1 MVDRNQQLQAYRGWL
16 YRVAMS
22 MVPAAEVDDLVQ
34 EGYIAMWR
42 ALGTYDHTKGAMPTW
57 LTKAAKLR
65 MADIARGHGR
75 PTGHVGIVASPGSRR
90 DSRDSRPAA
99 TGTAHLD
106 GMAPGA
112 MEEVEARVA
121 LWLDAGID
129 LAYHRGQIA
138 QALAGLTEEQRTYI
152 VLRFWHQM
160 TATEIQPLIQSNVTH
175 LWRATKNELQ
185 QSLQH
190 LAA

>member
-1 MVDRNQQLQAYRGWL
+1 MVVGDRNQLLQGYRGWL
-16 YRVAMS
+16 YTVANHLGGD
-22 MVPAAEVDDLVQ
+22 VDDLVQ

-42 ALGTYDHTKGAMPTW
+42 ALGTYDPAKGALPTW
-57 LTKAAKLR
+57 LTGAAR
-65 MADIARGHGR
+65 MRMNDVARGHGR

-90 DSRDSRPAA
+90 DSRDARPAA

-106 GMAPGA
+106 ALAPGA
-112 MEEVEARVA
+112 LAEVENRVA
-121 LWLDAGID
+121 VWLEDGLA

-138 QALAGLTEEQRTYI
+138 RALSALTEEQKTYV

-160 TATEIQPLIQSNVTH
+160 SETEIKPHVQGNVVH
-175 LWRATKNELQ
+175 LWRGARQTLRDH
-185 QSLQH
+185 LQH

>member
-16 YRVAMS
+16 YTVANHLA
-22 MVPAAEVDDLVQ
+22 PTPAEVDDLVQ

-42 ALGTYDHTKGAMPTW
+42 ALDTFDPAKGALPSW
-57 LTKAAKLR
+57 LTGAARLR
-65 MADIARGHGR
+65 MADVARGHGR

-99 TGTAHLD
+99 TGATHLD
-106 GMAPGA
+106 DLAPGVL
-112 MEEVEARVA
+112 EEHLAV
-121 LWLDAGID
+121 WLDAGLD

-138 QALAGLTEEQRTYI
+138 RALAGLTDEQRTYI
-152 VLRFWHQM
+152 VLRFWHQLS
-160 TATEIQPLIQSNVTH
+160 TSEIQEQMTSNVVH
-175 LWRATKNELQ
+175 LWRKTRTQLQ